1 MAHMFAKIFSFQE
14 ECLVL
19 SKGYCLIL
27 FFQNERF
34 VFLFLYH
41 FAGFP
46 AACLKCL
53 CDPAMPEDPDDNHDN
68 MAGKVESVP
77 TLTDSENHSGTSSEN
92 GTEAT
97 VWIT

>member
-1 MAHMFAKIFSFQE
+1 MIDHTHQQPSLPSFAAAVGGRKLANCILLLF
-14 ECLVL
+14 
-19 SKGYCLIL
+19 L
-27 FFQNERF
+27 FF
-34 VFLFLYH
+34 YH

-53 CDPAMPEDPDDNHDN
+53 CDPAMPEDPDDNQDD
-68 MAGKVESVP
+68 MAGKLESVP